1 MRISAHSLIGS
12 LTATHTG
19 NTWCSSG
26 EVNVQFLTEE
36 TLPLLTLK

>member
-1 MRISAHSLIGS
+1 MRISARSLIGS
-12 LTATHTG
+12 VKVTHTG

-36 TLPLLTLK
+36 TLPLLALK